1 MSSRS
6 HTPPR
11 ARRVAHCALLALCAL
26 ALICVDAVSIPRSLS
41 PIPPAQAADG
51 IFQCTPGTVYNV
63 TANGTINKLSPDG
76 TVSHVEGYDYPFE
89 WFYDGDKANGLG
101 IEKNGAGAY
110 FLIQKRSDH
119 QVRIVHYSNGKW
131 TGTDRID
138 SDQWGLLNGTYI
150 AGGVQPSTGDYYFG
164 GYEEVTDQWTRRT
177 HLHFR
182 VWRMPNGYLE
192 AKWIQDVGYIDVG
205 EKIDNGD
212 GNGDLAFDDA
222 GNMFVVRSSSTSGLT
237 QIFSA
242 TAAALAADS
251 GSKYRIPANTTKAD
265 RISNNKAVNG
275 IAFDAEGKLYLSDQ
289 NNAGTYDP
297 VSFNQISPKINKSTL
312 GTDVNDQET
321 IDTEST
327 DLASCGSPATFILKK
342 NIVKRQNA
350 NDQFKLS
357 VSYDPAG
364 GEIASVQTTGGAN
377 GVQKEVIGIFPV
389 LVNTDFSFSESA
401 ANGANLSNYSSSWS
415 CTQNGSKTPFA
426 QGNGASGTVR
436 IPQQSSVVVE
446 CTFTNAPLSGSVAWD
461 KTASNAPSQLLP
473 GSEWSLTGPGGT
485 TLAVKD
491 CTSAGQCAG
500 TNDADPAPGKFLV
513 ENLPLGD
520 YSLAETLAPKNY
532 KKATS
537 VWSVKITSAQRAARV
552 IGVSNDPLE
561 ATLTMTKKALAVD
574 GSPLPNS
581 RADWE
586 LTAAAQD
593 GSTVVGGTQ
602 VTWDD
607 GTVDNPWTVTVPPGE
622 DTGTVTI
629 SEGAAEGWE
638 NKAISCTSADGSPL
652 AVTPTGNPGEGTITL
667 SPGAN
672 VACEFTNQRKPGTLT
687 WTKTDA
693 STAKE
698 LPGSS
703 WTIKGTGA
711 GAAGVTVTDCVEIGK
726 CQGGIADSDPAPG
739 KFKVTNLPWDNYT
752 VTEAAPP
759 SGYVLDTTARP
770 ARISSTSLAV
780 DLGTIT
786 NTRATGTV
794 SWKKV
799 DGDSNEALA
808 GSEWTLTGPSF
819 PAATVITDCDSG
831 DCKAKAGGA
840 TYYDADPTPGSFQ
853 VEGIPA
859 DGAALE
865 LTESKAPAGY
875 RLDKKPKA
883 FSITVG
889 SDGAVVNHVFNDPF
903 PNYKGP
909 VPALPLTGGM
919 GADFFYLGGLG
930 LGLTAIIALVVR
942 QSRRRRA

>member
-6 HTPPR
+6 HALPR
-11 ARRVAHCALLALCAL
+11 ASRVARCALLALCAL

-41 PIPPAQAADG
+41 TTPPAQAADG
-51 IFQCTPGTVYNV
+51 IFECSPGTVYNV
-63 TANGTINKLSPDG
+63 ISDGAINKISPDG
-76 TVSHVEGYDYPFE
+76 TVSQVLGNDEHPFD
-89 WFYDGDKANGLG
+89 WFYDGDRANGLG
-101 IEKNGAGAY
+101 IEKNGTGAY
-110 FLIQKRSDH
+110 FLIQRKNEL
-119 QVRIVHYSNGKW
+119 RIVHYANGEW
-131 TGTDRID
+131 TGTERID
-138 SDQWGLLNGTYI
+138 SYNWGLLDGTYI

-164 GYEEVTDQWTRRT
+164 GYEENAGAWTGR
-177 HLHFR
+177 FR
-182 VWRMPNGYLE
+182 VWRVPHGYLE
-192 AKWIQDVGYIDVG
+192 AKYIQDVGYIDVG
-205 EKIDNGD
+205 KEIDKGD

-222 GNMFVVRSSSTSGLT
+222 GNMFIVRSSSISGIT
-237 QIFSA
+237 QIYSVTA
-242 TAAALAADS
+242 TALAADS
-251 GSKYRIPANTTKAD
+251 GSNYHIPSTTTKAD
-265 RISNNKAVNG
+265 RISGNKAVNG
-275 IAFDAEGKLYLSDQ
+275 IAFDAEGKLYLSDT
-289 NNAGTYDP
+289 NNVGAYDP
-297 VSFNQISPKINKSTL
+297 VSFKNIIPKINKSTI
-312 GTDVNDQET
+312 GGQSF
-321 IDTEST
+321 ST

-342 NIVKRQNA
+342 NIVKRENA
-350 NDQFKLS
+350 NDQFKLA

-364 GEIASVQTTGGAN
+364 GEIASVQTTGNAN

-389 LVNTDFSFSESA
+389 MIGTDFSFSESA
-401 ANGANLSNYSSSWS
+401 ANGASLSNYSSSWS
-415 CTQNGSKTPFA
+415 CTRSGSSTPFA
-426 QGNGASGTVR
+426 QGQGTGGTVR

-446 CTFTNAPLSGSVAWD
+446 CTFTNAPLTGSVSWD

-473 GSEWSLTGPGGT
+473 GSEWLLSGPGGT
-485 TLAVKD
+485 RLAVKD

-520 YSLAETLAPKNY
+520 YSLSETVAPKNY

-561 ATLTMTKKALAVD
+561 ATLTMTKKTLAVD
-574 GSPLPNS
+574 GSPLPSS
-581 RADWE
+581 RGDWE
-586 LTAAAQD
+586 LNVTAED

-602 VTWDD
+602 ITWDD
-607 GTVDNPWTVTVPPGE
+607 GTVDNPWTVTVPPGK

-629 SEGAAEGWE
+629 SEAAAEGWE
-638 NKAISCTSADGSPL
+638 NKAISCTNADGSPL
-652 AVTPTGNPGEGTITL
+652 AVTPTGNPGEGSIPL
-667 SPGAN
+667 SPGAQ

-698 LPGSS
+698 IPGSS
-703 WTIKGTGA
+703 WTIKGSGP
-711 GAAGVTVTDCVEIGK
+711 GAAAVTVTDCVEDGK

-739 KFKVTNLPWDNYT
+739 KFKVTNLPWDQYT

-770 ARISSTSLAV
+770 ARISSTSLKV

-794 SWKKV
+794 TWKKV
-799 DGDSNEALA
+799 DGDNNEALA

-831 DCKAKAGGA
+831 DCKAKAAGA
-840 TYYDADPTPGSFQ
+840 TYYDADPAPGSFR

-859 DGAALE
+859 DGAALA

-875 RLDKKPKA
+875 RLDKNPKA

-889 SDGAVVNHVFNDPF
+889 ADGAIVSHVFTDPF
-903 PNYKGP
+903 PNYKSP
-909 VPALPLTGGM
+909 VPALPLTGGI

-930 LGLTAIIALVVR
+930 LGLMTVLALAVR
-942 QSRRRRA
+942 QSRRRRS